1 MLLAIDIGNTN
12 IVLGCIRDED
22 DEILFA
28 ERLSTDHNKTA
39 LEYAISFRNVLHI
52 YHLSAKDVTGVI
64 IASVV
69 PPITS
74 LIDQALQKLTGKKA
88 MIVGPGIKTGLNILM
103 DNPATV
109 GADLIV
115 GAVAAIDEYPC
126 PLVIVDMGTATTL
139 AVVDGK
145 RNYIGGMILPG
156 LRVSLD
162 SLTSRTSQ
170 LPRISLDPPRQLIG
184 KNTIDCMKSGVLY
197 GNASCIDGM
206 VERIEEE
213 LGEPVTVIATGG
225 LAKMIAKESATID
238 KIDHFLTLTGLR
250 ALYERNQV
258 KSAERKGQE

>member
-22 DEILFA
+22 DQILFA

-103 DNPATV
+103 DNPAQV

-115 GAVAAIDEYPC
+115 GAVAGIDQYPV
-126 PLVIVDMGTATTL
+126 PLILVDMGTATTIT
-139 AVVDGK
+139 VIDRNK
-145 RNYIGGMILPG
+145 NYIGGMILPG
-156 LRVSLD
+156 LMVSLD
-162 SLTSRTSQ
+162 SLTSRTSK
-170 LPRISLDPPRQLIG
+170 LPRIGLDPPKKLIG
-184 KNTIDCMKSGVLY
+184 KNTIDCMKSGILY
-197 GNASCIDGM
+197 GHASCIDGM
-206 VERIEEE
+206 VDRIEKE
-213 LGEPVTVIATGG
+213 LGEKTTIVATGG
-225 LAKMIAKESATID
+225 LSGTIAPLCTHTIIHD
-238 KIDHFLTLTGLR
+238 DGL
-250 ALYERNQV
+250 LL
-258 KSAERKGQE
+258 KGLLLIYKKNR

>member
-103 DNPATV
+103 DNPAQV

-115 GAVAAIDEYPC
+115 GAVAGIDQYPV
-126 PLVIVDMGTATTL
+126 PLILVDMGTATTIT
-139 AVVDGK
+139 VIDRNK
-145 RNYIGGMILPG
+145 NYIGGMILPG
-156 LRVSLD
+156 LMVSLD
-162 SLTSRTSQ
+162 SLTSRTSK
-170 LPRISLDPPRQLIG
+170 LPRIGLDPPKKLIG
-184 KNTIDCMKSGVLY
+184 KNTIDCMKSGILY
-197 GNASCIDGM
+197 GHASCIDGM
-206 VERIEEE
+206 VDRIEKE
-213 LGEPVTVIATGG
+213 LGEKTTIVATGG
-225 LAKMIAKESATID
+225 LSGTIAPLCTHTIIHD
-238 KIDHFLTLTGLR
+238 DGL
-250 ALYERNQV
+250 LL
-258 KSAERKGQE
+258 KGLLLIYKKNR

>member
-103 DNPATV
+103 DNPAQV

-115 GAVAAIDEYPC
+115 GAVAGIDQYPV
-126 PLVIVDMGTATTL
+126 PLILVDMGTATTIT
-139 AVVDGK
+139 VIDRNK
-145 RNYIGGMILPG
+145 NYIGGMILPG
-156 LRVSLD
+156 LMVSLD
-162 SLTSRTSQ
+162 SLTSRTSK
-170 LPRISLDPPRQLIG
+170 LPRIGLDPPKKLIG
-184 KNTIDCMKSGVLY
+184 KNTIDCMKSGILY
-197 GNASCIDGM
+197 GHASCIDGM
-206 VERIEEE
+206 VDRIEKE
-213 LGEPVTVIATGG
+213 LGEQTTIVATGG
-225 LAKMIAKESATID
+225 LSGTIAPLCTHTIIHD
-238 KIDHFLTLTGLR
+238 DGL
-250 ALYERNQV
+250 LL
-258 KSAERKGQE
+258 KGLLLIYKKNR

>member
-22 DEILFA
+22 DQILFA

-103 DNPATV
+103 DNPAQV

-115 GAVAAIDEYPC
+115 GAVAGIDQYPV
-126 PLVIVDMGTATTL
+126 PLILVDMGTATTIT
-139 AVVDGK
+139 VIDRNK
-145 RNYIGGMILPG
+145 NYIGGMILPG
-156 LRVSLD
+156 LMVSLD
-162 SLTSRTSQ
+162 SLTSRTSK
-170 LPRISLDPPRQLIG
+170 LPRIGLDPPKKLIG
-184 KNTIDCMKSGVLY
+184 KNTIDCMKSGILY
-197 GNASCIDGM
+197 GHASCIDGM
-206 VERIEEE
+206 VDRIENE
-213 LGEPVTVIATGG
+213 LGEKTTIVATGG
-225 LAKMIAKESATID
+225 LSGTIAPLCTHSIIHDDSLLLK
-238 KIDHFLTLTGLR
+238 GLLLIYKKNR
-250 ALYERNQV
+250 
-258 KSAERKGQE
+258 

>member
-22 DEILFA
+22 DQILFA

-103 DNPATV
+103 DNPAQV

-115 GAVAAIDEYPC
+115 GAVAGIDQYPV
-126 PLVIVDMGTATTL
+126 PLILVDMGTATTIT
-139 AVVDGK
+139 VIDRNK
-145 RNYIGGMILPG
+145 NYIGGMILPG
-156 LRVSLD
+156 LMVSLD
-162 SLTSRTSQ
+162 SLTSRTSK
-170 LPRISLDPPRQLIG
+170 LPRIGLDPPKKLIG
-184 KNTIDCMKSGVLY
+184 KNTIDCMKSGILY
-197 GNASCIDGM
+197 GHASCIDGM
-206 VERIEEE
+206 VDRIENE
-213 LGEPVTVIATGG
+213 LGEKTTIVATGG
-225 LAKMIAKESATID
+225 LSGTIAPLCTHAIIHD
-238 KIDHFLTLTGLR
+238 DGL
-250 ALYERNQV
+250 LL
-258 KSAERKGQE
+258 KGLLLIYKKNR